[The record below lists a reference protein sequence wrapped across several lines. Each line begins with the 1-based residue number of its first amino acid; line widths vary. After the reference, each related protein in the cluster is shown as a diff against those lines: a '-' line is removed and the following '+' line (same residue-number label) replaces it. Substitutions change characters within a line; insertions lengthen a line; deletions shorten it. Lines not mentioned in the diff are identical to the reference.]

1 VRPASPSLEKLLQRA
16 TSGKKLEK
24 HRVFRPSWLYNML
37 EDPFW
42 VWCEYHAP
50 ASERVDETTPFD
62 QYRMDQGNLWEA
74 RYVAREFPRAY
85 AVKSRWGLP
94 ALRETLEA
102 MLRGEAAIHGGALWL
117 LGEDVYGKS
126 DLLVRSDAHA
136 SELGDYHFRVKEIKN
151 SGALKTYHALQAAF
165 YSWMLGELQGYRPE
179 TFDVVLQPGAGE
191 QSIAF
196 ASVADAMR
204 EQLVAWRA
212 LRDGRLA
219 LEPLAYDST
228 PSPWRIHANRR
239 LVERGDVSLLPGVGA
254 ATASAW
260 RERGFATLE
269 QITALGPERCAQE
282 LRADHHYYHAL
293 AWREARPVFRPG
305 EAAAIQRRERL
316 VYVDVEDTS
325 LLDGELVTR
334 PHVYM
339 IGAATPDGATRI
351 WTARGE
357 ADEARIWSDFLD
369 WLGDPSDV
377 ALYCWSRYEVGRFQS
392 AAAAHPALAARLLA
406 AADALIDLKDEIKHR
421 PYFPVASYSIKQ
433 VAPAC
438 GFHWS
443 QRDVDGRSAQLLYLE
458 WLRSGDDAII
468 EKVEQYNREDVL
480 AMLAVDRC
488 VSSPQAAI
496 AHPVE

>member
-1 VRPASPSLEKLLQRA
+1 
-16 TSGKKLEK
+16 
-24 HRVFRPSWLYNML
+24 
-37 EDPFW
+37 
-42 VWCEYHAP
+42 
-50 ASERVDETTPFD
+50 
-62 QYRMDQGNLWEA
+62 
-74 RYVAREFPRAY
+74 
-85 AVKSRWGLP
+85 
-94 ALRETLEA
+94 
-102 MLRGEAAIHGGALWL
+102 
-117 LGEDVYGKS
+117 
-126 DLLVRSDAHA
+126 
-136 SELGDYHFRVKEIKN
+136 
-151 SGALKTYHALQAAF
+151 
-165 YSWMLGELQGYRPE
+165 
-179 TFDVVLQPGAGE
+179 
-191 QSIAF
+191 
-196 ASVADAMR
+196 MR

-228 PSPWRIHANRR
+228 PSPWRIYANRR
-239 LVERGDVSLLPGVGA
+239 LVERGDVSLLPGIRAVK
-254 ATASAW
+254 ASAL

-269 QITALGPERCAQE
+269 RFLELGPDRCTQE
-282 LRADHHYYHAL
+282 FRADHHYYHAL

-305 EAAAIQRRERL
+305 EAASIQRRARL

-339 IGAATPDGATRI
+339 IGAATPDGGTRI

-357 ADEARIWSDFLD
+357 RDEARIWSEFLD

-377 ALYCWSRYEVGRFQS
+377 ALYCWSMHERGRFRR
-392 AAAAHPALAARLLA
+392 AAGAHPALAERLLA

-421 PYFPVASYSIKQ
+421 PYFPVASYSIKA
-433 VAPAC
+433 VAPVC
-438 GFHWS
+438 GFDWT
-443 QRDVDGRSAQLLYLE
+443 QDDVDGESAQLLYLE